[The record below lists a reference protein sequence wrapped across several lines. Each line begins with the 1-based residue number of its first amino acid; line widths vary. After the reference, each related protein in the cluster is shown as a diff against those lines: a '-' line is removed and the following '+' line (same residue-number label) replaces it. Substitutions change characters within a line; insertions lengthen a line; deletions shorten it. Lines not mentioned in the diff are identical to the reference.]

1 MTEHNMIVQSVKA
14 TTGEDRTL
22 KNMIRAPLGSPDDE
36 SFQVRFSSHVPSQIM
51 FHSLGANFK
60 INYQYD
66 GGPKQ
71 VFELTPNGHKT
82 LIAPTGAKSFYAK
95 ISDVT
100 IIKPSMASVMATFR

>member
-1 MTEHNMIVQSVKA
+1 MNEHGTIVQSVRA
-14 TTGEDRTL
+14 TSGVDRTL

-36 SFQVRFSSHVPSQIM
+36 SFQVRFASRVPSQIM
-51 FHSLGANFK
+51 FHSHGANFK

-71 VFELTPNGHKT
+71 VFELTPDGHKT
-82 LIAPTGAKSFYAK
+82 LIAPEGATSFFAK

-100 IIKPSMASVMATFR
+100 IIRPSTASVMATFR